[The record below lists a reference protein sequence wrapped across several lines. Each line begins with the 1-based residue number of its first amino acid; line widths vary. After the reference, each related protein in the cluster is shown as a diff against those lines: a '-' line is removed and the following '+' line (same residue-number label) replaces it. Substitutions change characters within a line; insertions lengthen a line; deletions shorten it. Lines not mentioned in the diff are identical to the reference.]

1 MSKIYLTA
9 PCPVCGKRMFL
20 NSHGYQCEG
29 CTFHIPS
36 FICNRRMTP
45 QEVEKILS
53 GEDIILDGFSSNAGK
68 VFSSIPVI
76 VGHEIKLDNTVYTS
90 PVLGRVIVGTKGFMC
105 ATEDGQQR
113 SKLRV
118 QRIYNGHPVTAD
130 EVKVLLHDGNVAIDT
145 FDDEGNPQ
153 QQTLSFD
160 MRTQRVSFHL

>member
-1 MSKIYLTA
+1 MVFEALQNKERERNTLVSKS
-9 PCPVCGKRMFL
+9 F
-20 NSHGYQCEG
+20 
-29 CTFHIPS
+29 TFYYS
-36 FICNRRMTP
+36 
-45 QEVEKILS
+45 ILCFPFVIS
-53 GEDIILDGFSSNAGK
+53 RLHSLLLLLCGFSSNAGK

-90 PVLGRVIVGTKGFMC
+90 PVLGRVIVGTRGFMC

-130 EVKVLLHDGNVAIDT
+130 EVRVLLHDGNVAIDT